1 MIWWP
6 SKIPTLYYGKVR
18 LRKPADEDIVA
29 IFDACQDPQIPRFT
43 TVPSIY
49 TMAHALDFVQR
60 VDASLEVAREI
71 PFIIEY
77 GVGDDATFAGVISL
91 HTINLNNHCAEIG
104 YWMSSTMRGKGIG
117 TIAAKIITDYG
128 IQTLGFRR
136 IEAAVDIANN
146 YSQKLLL
153 AAGYEREGVLA
164 SKVTR
169 EDGSQVDMVML
180 ATTVNSWTPL
190 EG

>member
-6 SKIPTLYYGKVR
+6 SKIPTLHYGKVS
-18 LRKPADEDIVA
+18 LRRPSDADVVA
-29 IFDACQDPQIPRFT
+29 IFDACQDPEIPRFT
-43 TVPSIY
+43 TVPSTY

-60 VDASLEVAREI
+60 VESSIELAREI
-71 PFIIEY
+71 PFVIEY
-77 GVGDDATFAGVISL
+77 GVGSDAAFAGVISL

-104 YWMSSTMRGKGIG
+104 YWMSSSMRGKGIG

-136 IEAAVDIANN
+136 IEGLVDTDNSA
-146 YSQKLLL
+146 SQKLLL
-153 AAGYEREGVLA
+153 SAGFEKEGILA

-169 EDGSQVDMVML
+169 EDGSQIDMVVL
-180 ATTVNSWTPL
+180 ATTANSWKAL

>member
-6 SKIPTLYYGKVR
+6 STIPTLHYGKVR
-18 LRKPADEDIVA
+18 LRRPTDADVDS
-29 IFDACQDPQIPRFT
+29 IFDACQDPMIPRFT
-43 TVPSIY
+43 TVPSLY

-60 VDASLEVAREI
+60 VESSIELAREI

-77 GVGDDATFAGVISL
+77 GVGDEMAFAGVISL

-104 YWMSSTMRGKGIG
+104 YWMSASMREKGIG
-117 TIAAKIITDYG
+117 TIAAKVITDYG

-136 IEAAVDIANN
+136 IEALVDTDNFA
-146 YSQKLLL
+146 SQKLLL
-153 AAGYEREGVLA
+153 SAGYVKEGILA

-169 EDGSQVDMVML
+169 EDGTQIDMVAL
-180 ATTVNSWTPL
+180 ATTADSWTPL

>member
-6 SKIPTLYYGKVR
+6 STIPTLHYGKVR
-18 LRKPADEDIVA
+18 LRRPADTDVVS
-29 IFDACQDPQIPRFT
+29 IFDACQDPMIPRFT
-43 TVPSIY
+43 TVPSLY

-60 VDASLEVAREI
+60 VEASVELAREI
-71 PFIIEY
+71 PFIVEY
-77 GVGDDATFAGVISL
+77 GVGDEMAFAGVISL

-104 YWMSSTMRGKGIG
+104 YWMSASMRGKGIG

-136 IEAAVDIANN
+136 IEALVDTDNIA
-146 YSQKLLL
+146 SQKLLL
-153 AAGYEREGVLA
+153 SAGYEKEGILA

-169 EDGSQVDMVML
+169 EDGTQIDMVAL
-180 ATTVNSWTPL
+180 ATTTDRWIPL

>member
-6 SKIPTLYYGKVR
+6 STIPTLHYGKVR
-18 LRKPADEDIVA
+18 LRKPSDGDVVA
-29 IFDACQDPQIPRFT
+29 IFDACQDPEIPRFT

-49 TMAHALDFVQR
+49 TMAHALDFEQR
-60 VDASLEVAREI
+60 VDSSIETAREI
-71 PFIIEY
+71 PFVIEY
-77 GVGDDATFAGVISL
+77 GVGDDALFAGVISL
-91 HTINLNNHCAEIG
+91 HTINLTNHCSEIG
-104 YWMSSTMRGKGIG
+104 YWMSSSMRGKGIG

-136 IEAAVDIANN
+136 IEAAVDTENN
-146 YSQKLLL
+146 PSQKLLL
-153 AAGYEREGVLA
+153 SVGFQKEGVLA

-169 EDGSQVDMVML
+169 EDGSQIDMVML
-180 ATTVNSWTPL
+180 ATTAQSWKPL